1 MNSKTLNTSPCR
13 LSDMFEFEAL
23 TDNQQKARDAWE
35 EDHHLVLSGSA
46 GTPVR
51 HILECIS
58 LLKKF

>member
-46 GTPVR
+46 GTR
-51 HILECIS
+51 
-58 LLKKF
+58 